1 MIYWNGSSLAYKN
14 SNNFIFQLI
23 FYIIV
28 SYIKRLNMEL
38 LGIDVGGSGIKG
50 ALVDADTGVLT
61 SERHRIPTPQPATP
75 NAVAAVIEEIVRH
88 FNWDGKVGCGFP
100 TPLQHGT
107 CQSGGNLHPDWKG
120 TKVDALFKEKT
131 GNEYFIAN
139 DADAAGLAE
148 INFGAGKNVTGV
160 VIMITLGTGIG
171 SGIFLDG
178 RLLPNSELGHV
189 LYKNG
194 NIFEKYAADSAR
206 KREGLSR
213 TQWGKRLH
221 KYFSHIE
228 FLLSPDLFIVGG
240 GASKKL
246 GKFSEQIKINT
257 PIVPAKAENE
267 AGIIG
272 AAMAAKFGLK

>member
-1 MIYWNGSSLAYKN
+1 
-14 SNNFIFQLI
+14 
-23 FYIIV
+23 
-28 SYIKRLNMEL
+28 MEL
-38 LGIDVGGSGIKG
+38 LGIDVGGTGIKG
-50 ALVDADTGVLT
+50 ALVDASTGKLT
-61 SERHRIPTPQPATP
+61 TERHRIPTPQPATP
-75 NAVAAVIEEIVRH
+75 TAVAAVIEEMIKH
-88 FNWDGKVGCGFP
+88 FDWKGKVGCGFP

-107 CQSGGNLHPDWKG
+107 CQSGGNLHPEWKG
-120 TKVDALFKEKT
+120 TKVDTLFKKRT
-131 GNEYFIAN
+131 GNSYYIVN

-148 INFGAGKNVTGV
+148 INFGAGKDVAGV

-178 RLLPNSELGHV
+178 HLLPNSELGHV

-194 NIFEKYAADSAR
+194 KIFEKYAADSAR

-213 TQWGKRLH
+213 NAWGKRLH

-246 GKFSEQIKINT
+246 GKFSQEIKIKT
-257 PIVPAKAENE
+257 PIVAAQAENE

-272 AAMAAKFGLK
+272 AAMAAKYGLK